1 MKTIIA
7 IAAIN
12 AALIS
17 GSVSAA
23 GFAPWNEARGNA
35 KADAEQVEV
44 EVRSYYRANLNDGA
58 TLTGEP
64 QADIKIAP
72 WYSAN
77 RV

>member
-12 AALIS
+12 AAVIS
-17 GSVSAA
+17 GSANAA
-23 GFAPWNEARGNA
+23 GFAPWNEARVDS
-35 KADAEQVEV
+35 KADAEQVDV
-44 EVRSYYRANLNDGA
+44 EVRSYYRANLNAA
-58 TLTGEP
+58 TALTGEP